1 MEQTNYKFQDVCEI
15 VTDYVANGSFK
26 SLADNVQYSDKK
38 DYARLIRL
46 VDYNNN
52 YDEKNAVWVPESSYN
67 FLKKSVLYGDE
78 VIISNV
84 GANLGTVFK
93 CPKLNYLMTLGPNSL
108 LVRTNDLCNQN
119 YLYYYLKSKIG
130 YSKLMALVSGSA
142 MPKFNKTE
150 LRNMEI
156 SLPDREYQDKA
167 AEVLIKIDKKIE
179 LNNKINNNLLEQNK
193 SLYNEWF
200 VNFNFEYNGKKYK
213 ESNGEMINSEYG
225 LIPKNWSLKRIDEMN
240 LDISDGNYSSK
251 YPTKQEIKDEGIQY
265 IRGTDFVGYSISKK
279 SLMFIT
285 PEKHSILKKG
295 HLKKNDILIT
305 TRGEIGRI
313 AFVSDDFI
321 DANINAQLIRVNG
334 GSIYPRSFL
343 GTALISDYIQN
354 DIQSLVT
361 GTALQQLPVGK
372 FNQIK
377 FLIPDDHKIIEKFD
391 EFAEYNLKLIQAN
404 EKENELLEQI
414 RDILLPK
421 LMNGEID
428 LDNIEI

>member
-1 MEQTNYKFQDVCEI
+1 M
-15 VTDYVANGSFK
+15 
-26 SLADNVQYSDKK
+26 
-38 DYARLIRL
+38 
-46 VDYNNN
+46 
-52 YDEKNAVWVPESSYN
+52 
-67 FLKKSVLYGDE
+67 
-78 VIISNV
+78 
-84 GANLGTVFK
+84 
-93 CPKLNYLMTLGPNSL
+93 
-108 LVRTNDLCNQN
+108 
-119 YLYYYLKSKIG
+119 
-130 YSKLMALVSGSA
+130 
-142 MPKFNKTE
+142 
-150 LRNMEI
+150 
-156 SLPDREYQDKA
+156 
-167 AEVLIKIDKKIE
+167 
-179 LNNKINNNLLEQNK
+179 LEQNK

-225 LIPKNWSLKRIDEMN
+225 LIPKNWSFKRIDEMN

-251 YPTKQEIKDEGIQY
+251 YPTKQEFKDEGIPF

-321 DANINAQLIRVNG
+321 DANINAQLIRING

-343 GTALISDYIQN
+343 GTALISEYIQN

-391 EFAEYNLKLIQAN
+391 DFAENNLKLIQAN
-404 EKENELLEQI
+404 EKENELLEQLK
-414 RDILLPK
+414 DTLLPK

>member
-1 MEQTNYKFQDVCEI
+1 MLLKEIIDFKNGKKKPSSEGSIPIYGGNGVLGYTDQNNQDGE
-15 VTDYVANGSFK
+15 
-26 SLADNVQYSDKK
+26 SL
-38 DYARLIRL
+38 
-46 VDYNNN
+46 
-52 YDEKNAVWVPESSYN
+52 
-67 FLKKSVLYGDE
+67 
-78 VIISNV
+78 IIGRV
-84 GANLGTVFK
+84 GAYCGCVYSHYGKCWISDNAIVGKVNEGNDFYYCYYLLKRLNLNSRHVGSGQ
-93 CPKLNYLMTLGPNSL
+93 PLMTQEILNNIEIKICDYETQ
-108 LVRTNDLCNQN
+108 R
-119 YLYYYLKSKIG
+119 KIG
-130 YSKLMALVSGSA
+130 KIL
-142 MPKFNKTE
+142 KN
-150 LRNMEI
+150 I
-156 SLPDREYQDKA
+156 DDK
-167 AEVLIKIDKKIE
+167 IN
-179 LNNKINNNLLEQNK
+179 LNNEINNNLLEQNK

-200 VNFNFEYNGKKYK
+200 VNFNFECNGKKYR
-213 ESNGEMINSEYG
+213 ESNGEMVNSEYG

-251 YPTKQEIKDEGIQY
+251 YPTKQEFKDEGIPF

-279 SLMFIT
+279 ALMFIT

-391 EFAEYNLKLIQAN
+391 EFAENNLKLIQAN
-404 EKENELLEQI
+404 EKENELLEQL
-414 RDILLPK
+414 RDALLPK

>member
-1 MEQTNYKFQDVCEI
+1 M
-15 VTDYVANGSFK
+15 
-26 SLADNVQYSDKK
+26 
-38 DYARLIRL
+38 
-46 VDYNNN
+46 
-52 YDEKNAVWVPESSYN
+52 
-67 FLKKSVLYGDE
+67 
-78 VIISNV
+78 
-84 GANLGTVFK
+84 
-93 CPKLNYLMTLGPNSL
+93 
-108 LVRTNDLCNQN
+108 
-119 YLYYYLKSKIG
+119 
-130 YSKLMALVSGSA
+130 
-142 MPKFNKTE
+142 
-150 LRNMEI
+150 
-156 SLPDREYQDKA
+156 
-167 AEVLIKIDKKIE
+167 
-179 LNNKINNNLLEQNK
+179 LEQNK
-193 SLYNEWF
+193 LLYNEWF
-200 VNFNFEYNGKKYK
+200 VNFNFECNGKKYR
-213 ESNGEMINSEYG
+213 ESNGEMVNSEYG

-251 YPTKQEIKDEGIQY
+251 YPTKQEFKDEGIPF

-279 SLMFIT
+279 ALMFIT

-391 EFAEYNLKLIQAN
+391 EFAENNLKLIQAN
-404 EKENELLEQI
+404 EKENELLEQL
-414 RDILLPK
+414 RDALLPK

>member
-1 MEQTNYKFQDVCEI
+1 MIFNKFKLEDITDKIGDGIHGTPEYDDNGEFYFVNGNNLVDGDIVFKNDTKKINEEQYLKHKRNLNRNTLLISINGTLGNIAKYNNEKIILGKSACYVNVKDEYNV
-15 VTDYVANGSFK
+15 DYVYFVFESSEFKKYLQYGANGTTIK
-26 SLADNVQYSDKK
+26 NVPLSAIRNYEISIPSKENQDKIVK
-38 DYARLIRL
+38 
-46 VDYNNN
+46 V
-52 YDEKNAVWVPESSYN
+52 
-67 FLKKSVLYGDE
+67 
-78 VIISNV
+78 
-84 GANLGTVFK
+84 
-93 CPKLNYLMTLGPNSL
+93 
-108 LVRTNDLCNQN
+108 
-119 YLYYYLKSKIG
+119 LKSIEDKI
-130 YSKLMALVSGSA
+130 K
-142 MPKFNKTE
+142 
-150 LRNMEI
+150 
-156 SLPDREYQDKA
+156 
-167 AEVLIKIDKKIE
+167 
-179 LNNKINNNLLEQNK
+179 LNNKLNNNLLEQNK

-200 VNFNFEYNGKKYK
+200 VNFNFEYNEKKYK

-225 LIPKNWSLKRIDEMN
+225 LIPKNWSFKRIDEMN

-251 YPTKQEIKDEGIQY
+251 YPTKQEFKDEGIPF

-321 DANINAQLIRVNG
+321 DANINAQLIRING

-343 GTALISDYIQN
+343 GTALISEYIQN

-391 EFAEYNLKLIQAN
+391 DFAENNLKLIQAN
-404 EKENELLEQI
+404 EKENELLEQL
-414 RDILLPK
+414 RDTLLPK